1 MEENR
6 NNFKKSGN
14 GANVL
19 ADIVAENLG
28 ADRYGADRNH
38 INLDDAL
45 RNSREYVSP
54 VDVGRAE
61 DDCVLQRPRKEYR
74 KKQGEKGSGYDPPAR
89 CRP

>member
-38 INLDDAL
+38 NSLDDAL
-45 RNSREYVSP
+45 RNSR
-54 VDVGRAE
+54 
-61 DDCVLQRPRKEYR
+61 
-74 KKQGEKGSGYDPPAR
+74 
-89 CRP
+89 